1 MRMGTRM
8 RMGALV
14 AVRVRTRGLRHWA
27 GAGLGAALALS
38 PLTTGSASA
47 ASTAAEPAPSCVS
60 MYESWRYT
68 QAANGCGTALTL
80 KVVYQD
86 GAEGLCHTVS
96 DGNVTTIG
104 EGYLG
109 SHGHARHIALCV

>member
-1 MRMGTRM
+1 MRAR
-8 RMGALV
+8 RLQDWV
-14 AVRVRTRGLRHWA
+14 

-38 PLTTGSASA
+38 PLATGSASA
-47 ASTAAEPAPSCVS
+47 ASTAAEAAPSCVS

-80 KVVYQD
+80 KAVYQD
-86 GAEGLCHTVS
+86 GVEGLCHTVPA
-96 DGNVTTIG
+96 GTVTTIG

-109 SHGHARHIALCV
+109 SHGHAQYIALCA